1 MDTTGLSPGVYS
13 AIIFVQSNSGRQST
27 ILDPGP
33 ADRPRLPAGC
43 ERGRQRLH
51 HHSGDTWARDKAFT
65 PGSWGYVGKTST
77 TNKNHPI
84 AATDDD
90 PLYQD
95 YRSGSVVNY
104 RFTVPNGTYQLELR
118 FAELKAVDPNDRI
131 FDVVVEGQLA
141 IPALDI
147 ADEVGDFTA
156 DDHTVVVEVTDGVL
170 NVRIIARQGFM
181 TPILNGLR
189 ATDRPDL

>member
-1 MDTTGLSPGVYS
+1 
-13 AIIFVQSNSGRQST
+13 
-27 ILDPGP
+27 
-33 ADRPRLPAGC
+33 
-43 ERGRQRLH
+43 
-51 HHSGDTWARDKAFT
+51 
-65 PGSWGYVGKTST
+65 
-77 TNKNHPI
+77 
-84 AATDDD
+84 
-90 PLYQD
+90 
-95 YRSGSVVNY
+95 VVNY

-189 ATDRPDL
+189 ATDRRTCRPERPFGADDGGPASSGGLHSSC